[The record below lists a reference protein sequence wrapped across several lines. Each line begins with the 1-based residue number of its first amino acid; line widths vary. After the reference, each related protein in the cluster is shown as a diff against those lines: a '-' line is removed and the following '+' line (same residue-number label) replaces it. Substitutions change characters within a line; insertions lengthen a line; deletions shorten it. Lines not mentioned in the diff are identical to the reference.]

1 MFLIWALYFWMSIS
15 FSSCMLLYVACTLE
29 DSFSS
34 SLIWLSRALMS
45 SWSDW
50 ILVMRDLLLLYSA
63 SLSFLNY
70 FLWSSIYRFSLSVS
84 CFSSCNWLRI
94 SAFSCSFIV
103 MIFFLSISD
112 SFLIFSICSFRPT
125 IYLSRCAFWFC
136 KFRIVSGT
144 TLLICSWLKSG
155 WNGANDVEIV
165 FWNLRIRSIWL
176 DILCTLICRFYF
188 SSSHS
193 LTTDLIWSHIR
204 LISLWTYSFK
214 EFSIRSCC
222 SLN

>member
-15 FSSCMLLYVACTLE
+15 FSSCMLLYVACTPE

-34 SLIWLSRALMS
+34 SLIRLSRALMS

-50 ILVMRDLLLLYSA
+50 ILVMRDLLLLYNA

-84 CFSSCNWLRI
+84 CFSSSNWLLI
-94 SAFSCSFIV
+94 SSFSSSLNVVIC
-103 MIFFLSISD
+103 FLSISL

-136 KFRIVSGT
+136 KLRIIFGT
-144 TLLICSWLKSG
+144 TLLIYSWLKSG
-155 WNGANDVEIV
+155 
-165 FWNLRIRSIWL
+165 
-176 DILCTLICRFYF
+176 
-188 SSSHS
+188 
-193 LTTDLIWSHIR
+193 
-204 LISLWTYSFK
+204 
-214 EFSIRSCC
+214 
-222 SLN
+222 